1 MIDTIKLGIPLTQS
15 QLTKLHKR
23 LADDERWQWVQ
34 FQNSTGEIRLT
45 RCRGLA
51 HLDQHSYHRE
61 IFWDIPHSYIPDQTF
76 LTLELSLPKFWYG
89 HNIHL
94 LYDFVNVLKF
104 LKKLFENQL
113 HCRFPDV
120 MTWQVW
126 RVDICYA
133 WRCPSQ
139 NIAQQLLNSL
149 KRLHFPY
156 KKPIIY
162 PTSIVFVGS
171 TYSIKFYL
179 KHPEFINNDRKALL
193 KDKASFD
200 WINHLEQKAL
210 GVFRYEATLRRKFLK
225 RKDIETVGDLSKVFT
240 RLEWSEEFI
249 QNNPDFN
256 EDNPSVVYGCMSIIG
271 IHTLREKGITVEES
285 YRRIQTGEG
294 YPMNDGDV
302 FYAPPQSIQI
312 LDEHFTHNGGG
323 FTVRKVDNITSHLQ
337 YFLNKF
343 LGTNVGMQQ
352 ADEVKLKLYNTY
364 KIAKAFRLY
373 ATWLA
378 VQRHG
383 SRQIKQDIGDDSYY
397 RIKRDLKEAG
407 CNFIEPPKSTTLDD
421 EFLKEFKMKVPSNHV
436 TNKYDDFR
444 DCDNVFNLM
453 PYLTDRL
460 EDQG

>member
-1 MIDTIKLGIPLTQS
+1 MIDTIKLGISLTQS

-23 LADDERWQWVQ
+23 LADDDRWQWVQ
-34 FQNSTGEIRLT
+34 FQNSTGELRLT

-94 LYDFVNVLKF
+94 LYDFVNVLKV
-104 LKKLFENQL
+104 LKTLFEKQL

-162 PTSIVFVGS
+162 PTSIVFVGA

-179 KHPEFINNDRKALL
+179 KHSEFINNDRKALL
-193 KDKASFD
+193 KDKASFE

-225 RKDIETVGDLSKVFT
+225 RKNIQTVGDLAKVFF
-240 RLEWSEEFI
+240 RYEWSQEFI
-249 QNNPDFN
+249 ENNPDFN
-256 EDNPSVVYGCMSIIG
+256 ENNPDVVWGCMTIIIG
-271 IHTLREKGITVEES
+271 TTLAEKGITGSEA

-294 YPMNDGDV
+294 YEMNDGDV
-302 FYAPPQSIQI
+302 YYAPPQCIKVVDQQ
-312 LDEHFTHNGGG
+312 FTHNGGG

-343 LGTNVGMQQ
+343 LGANVGMQE
-352 ADEVKLKLYNTY
+352 ADEVKVKLQKIY
-364 KIAKAFRLY
+364 KPVKAARLMAIWLYVQKYGTRQAKDEFGR
-373 ATWLA
+373 
-378 VQRHG
+378 
-383 SRQIKQDIGDDSYY
+383 DSFD
-397 RIKRDLKEAG
+397 RTRRELRDAG
-407 CNFIEPPKSTTLDD
+407 CSFVEQPKYTTLDD
-421 EFLKEFKMKVPSNHV
+421 EFLKNFKIKVPSASV
-436 TNKYDDFR
+436 TNQYDDFR